1 MGRAV
6 VLFTLSEPMKAAQL
20 RWRCRR
26 GMRELDLL
34 LQRYL
39 DSAYDQAPET
49 EKSTFIRLLDEPDE
63 RLWRYLYTDCVPI
76 DSSLAEL
83 VLKIRS
89 ASPSSS

>member
-1 MGRAV
+1 
-6 VLFTLSEPMKAAQL
+6 
-20 RWRCRR
+20 
-26 GMRELDLL
+26 MRELDLL

-39 DSAYDQAPET
+39 DGAYNQASEA
-49 EKSTFIRLLDEPDE
+49 EKSTFVRLLDEPDE
-63 RLWRYLYTDCVPI
+63 RLWRYLYTDCIPV

>member
-1 MGRAV
+1 
-6 VLFTLSEPMKAAQL
+6 MKHAQL

-39 DSAYDQAPET
+39 DHTYEHAPET

-63 RLWRYLYTDCVPI
+63 RLWRYFYADCTPV

-89 ASPSSS
+89 ASPSSP